1 MDFFQKIKRT
11 FNLLESRSKV
21 VLIFLTGLQMIL
33 GILDLLAILVVGIFS
48 IVGSAYLGV
57 FELPNSLRDFL
68 RMTTDDN
75 GNLGR
80 TLVYLVS
87 IAVALIIA
95 KSILALL
102 VLKKIFLFL
111 ANQNAK
117 ISSQLGMRFMNSNY
131 EIISKHSSQEA
142 TYAVG
147 RGLHISE
154 ILGSATIVISEI
166 TVLTLMLGMA
176 LIVDPALGFTIL
188 SYFSIVYLISQRRLD
203 KWLNKNSLIFSQ
215 SNLRGDQIFQEGLS
229 LFKEL
234 YVANRLNEVVASFS
248 LMRARVANASANIQ
262 LINYIP
268 KFTFESAL
276 VIGACLVGIQSI
288 LLGSTQ
294 TALTSL
300 IIFFAMGSRIMP
312 SLLRLQS
319 ATSAVQSFS
328 GASEFSFQLI
338 ETLDQNVMKAK
349 PSNSSSVNFDEKFSP
364 TIQIRDVFF
373 NYNGEDKFS
382 IEEVSLSVSRGGSL
396 AIVGRTGCGK
406 STLINLLLGILK
418 PTSGSISISGVDP
431 TLAIKIWPGAIGFVP
446 QDVAFLNGSVR
457 ENVAIGISSKQ
468 VDDQQIWNCLEM
480 VQLDSLF
487 SSSELGLD
495 SLIGERGIRL
505 SGGQRQRLG
514 IARALYTS
522 PQILVL
528 DEATSALD
536 AETEQAIS
544 KTIHDLTSRVTL
556 IFVAHRIS
564 TVQNVDQVVYLDL
577 GGVRAKGTFAEV
589 RAAVPDFEHQANLM
603 GL

>member
-1 MDFFQKIKRT
+1 MDLFQKIKRT
-11 FNLLESRSKV
+11 FNLLDSRSKV

-33 GILDLLAILVVGIFS
+33 GIIDLLAILVVGIFS
-48 IVGSAYLGV
+48 LVGSAYLGV
-57 FELPNSLRDFL
+57 SELPENLKEVLHINS
-68 RMTTDDN
+68 DN
-75 GNLGR
+75 ATELGR
-80 TLVYLVS
+80 FLLCLVS
-87 IAVALIIA
+87 VAVALIIA
-95 KSILALL
+95 KSVLALL
-102 VLKKIFLFL
+102 VLKKTFLFL
-111 ANQNAK
+111 ANQNVK
-117 ISSQLGMRFMNSNY
+117 ISSQLGRQFMNSSY
-131 EIISKHSSQEA
+131 EIISRRSSQEA

-166 TVLTLMLGMA
+166 TVLTLMLGMV
-176 LIVDPALGFTIL
+176 LIVEPALGLTIL

-203 KWLNKNSLIFSQ
+203 KWLSKNSLIFSQ
-215 SNLRGDQIFQEGLS
+215 SNLRGDQVFQEGIALY
-229 LFKEL
+229 KEL
-234 YVANRLNEVVASFS
+234 YVANRLNEVVESFS
-248 LMRARVANASANIQ
+248 LMRANVANATANIQ

-288 LLGSTQ
+288 LFGSAQ

-300 IIFFAMGSRIMP
+300 VVFFAIGSRIMP

-319 ATSAVQSFS
+319 ATNAVQSFS
-328 GASEFSFQLI
+328 EASEISFQLI
-338 ETLDQNVMKAK
+338 KTLDQTALEAK
-349 PSNSSSVNFDEKFSP
+349 PSNLTSVNFDVKFEP
-364 TIQIRDVFF
+364 EIQITDVAFS
-373 NYNGEDKFS
+373 YHGEHKFS
-382 IEEVSLSVSRGGSL
+382 IVDVSLDVSIGSSL

-418 PTSGSISISGVDP
+418 PTSGSISISKIDP

-446 QDVAFLNGSVR
+446 QDVAFLNASVR
-457 ENVAIGISSKQ
+457 ENVAIGISSKEM
-468 VDDQQIWNCLEM
+468 DDQQIWNCLRM

-514 IARALYTS
+514 IARALYTN

-544 KTIHDLTSRVTL
+544 RTIHDLSRKVTL

-564 TVQNVDQVVYLDL
+564 TVQNVDQVVYLDE
-577 GGVRAKGTFAEV
+577 GRVRAIGTFDEV

>member
-1 MDFFQKIKRT
+1 MDLFQKIKRT
-11 FNLLESRSKV
+11 FNLLDSRSKV
-21 VLIFLTGLQMIL
+21 VLAFLTGLQMIL

-48 IVGSAYLGV
+48 LVGSAYLGV
-57 FELPNSLRDFL
+57 SELPQNLKDILQINSDN
-68 RMTTDDN
+68 TTE
-75 GNLGR
+75 LGR
-80 TLVYLVS
+80 FLLYLVS
-87 IAVALIIA
+87 VAVTLIIA
-95 KSILALL
+95 KSVLALL
-102 VLKKIFLFL
+102 VLKKTFLFL
-111 ANQNAK
+111 ANQNVK
-117 ISSQLGMRFMNSNY
+117 ISSQLGRQFMNSSY
-131 EIISKHSSQEA
+131 EIISRRSSQEA

-166 TVLTLMLGMA
+166 TVLTLMLGMV
-176 LIVDPALGFTIL
+176 LIVEPALGLTIL

-203 KWLNKNSLIFSQ
+203 KWLSKNSLIFSQ
-215 SNLRGDQIFQEGLS
+215 SNLKGDQVFQEGIA

-234 YVANRLNEVVASFS
+234 YVANRLNEVVESFS
-248 LMRARVANASANIQ
+248 LMRAKVANATANIQ

-288 LLGSTQ
+288 LLGSAQ

-300 IIFFAMGSRIMP
+300 VIFFAIGSRIMP

-319 ATSAVQSFS
+319 ATNAVQSFS
-328 GASEFSFQLI
+328 EASEISFQLI
-338 ETLDQNVMKAK
+338 KALDQNVLEAK
-349 PSNSSSVNFDEKFSP
+349 LSNLTSVNFDEKFEP
-364 TIQIRDVFF
+364 AIQITDVAF
-373 NYNGEDKFS
+373 NYHGEHKFS
-382 IEEVSLSVSRGGSL
+382 IEDISLSVSRGRSL

-418 PTSGSISISGVDP
+418 PTSGSISISKIDP

-457 ENVAIGISSKQ
+457 ENVAIGISSKEM
-468 VDDQQIWNCLEM
+468 DDQQIWKCLRM

-514 IARALYTS
+514 IARALYTN

-544 KTIHDLTSRVTL
+544 RTIHDLSRRVTL

-564 TVQNVDQVVYLDL
+564 TVQNVDQVVYLDE
-577 GGVRAKGTFAEV
+577 GRVRAKGTFAEV